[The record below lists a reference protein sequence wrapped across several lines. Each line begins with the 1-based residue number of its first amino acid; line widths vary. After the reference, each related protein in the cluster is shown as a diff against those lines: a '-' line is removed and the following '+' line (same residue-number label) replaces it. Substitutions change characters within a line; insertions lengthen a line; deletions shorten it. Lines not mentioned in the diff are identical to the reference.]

1 MGLILSKIAVV
12 FSMAGIGL
20 GANKLGVLPTES
32 NKYLISLLLNIAT
45 PCLLITSIAGKELTG
60 DTVRVTVVTMTGAI
74 LFFLLAMIAGYG
86 AAVVLKVPKED
97 RGVYISIINMVN
109 NGFMGF
115 PITQA
120 SFGDDALYLMVLCN
134 IILCIWTYTAGFFQI
149 NIGTGGFDR
158 HTLRRNLKSMV
169 NPCAVASFLG
179 IFLLFTQIRLPS
191 FLFSLLESVG
201 QISKPLSMI
210 VVGVQLGQ
218 SNLRK
223 VMVNRKLLTASLFK
237 LIAVPAMTLL
247 VVYWLPIPSMCKLV
261 LTFSACFPSAVT
273 MVAVASLENRNA
285 TLASEGV
292 ALTTILSM
300 VSLPIWIILLSALFG
315 MQ

>member
-60 DTVRVTVVTMTGAI
+60 DTVRVTVVTMTGAV
-74 LFFLLAMIAGYG
+74 LFFLLA
-86 AAVVLKVPKED
+86 
-97 RGVYISIINMVN
+97 
-109 NGFMGF
+109 
-115 PITQA
+115 
-120 SFGDDALYLMVLCN
+120 
-134 IILCIWTYTAGFFQI
+134 
-149 NIGTGGFDR
+149 
-158 HTLRRNLKSMV
+158 
-169 NPCAVASFLG
+169 
-179 IFLLFTQIRLPS
+179 
-191 FLFSLLESVG
+191 
-201 QISKPLSMI
+201 MI

-223 VMVNRKLLTASLFK
+223 VVVKRKLLAASLFK

-261 LTFSACFPSAVT
+261 LTFSACFPSAVN

-300 VSLPIWIILLSALFG
+300 VSLPAWIILLSTLFS

>member
-12 FSMAGIGL
+12 FSMAAIGL
-20 GANKLGVLPTES
+20 GANKLRVLPSES

-60 DTVRVTVVTMTGAI
+60 DTLQVTLITMIGAV
-74 LFFLLAMIAGYG
+74 LFFFFAMVAGWG
-86 AAVVLKVPKED
+86 FAVVLKVPKED

-134 IILCIWTYTAGFFQI
+134 IILCIWTYTVGFFQI
-149 NIGTGGFDR
+149 NIGTGQFDR
-158 HTLRRNLKSMV
+158 QTLRRNLKSMI
-169 NPCAVASFLG
+169 NPCAVASLIG
-179 IFLLFTQIRLPS
+179 IFLLFTQIKLPE

-201 QISKPLSMI
+201 QISIPLSML
-210 VVGVQLGQ
+210 VVGIQLGQ
-218 SNLRK
+218 SNLLK
-223 VMVNRKLLTASLFK
+223 VIVNRKLLAASVFK
-237 LIAVPAMTLL
+237 LMVVPGLTLL
-247 VVYWLPIPSMCKLV
+247 AVCWLPVPDLCKLA
-261 LTFSACFPSAVT
+261 LTFSACFPAAVN

-292 ALTTILSM
+292 ALTTIFSM
-300 VSLPIWIILLSALFG
+300 VSLPVWILALTSVFG
-315 MQ
+315 LQ

>member
-20 GANKLGVLPTES
+20 GANKLNILPTES
-32 NKYLISLLLNIAT
+32 NKYLIALLLNIAT
-45 PCLLITSIAGKELTG
+45 PCLLITSIAGKELTEE
-60 DTVRVTVVTMTGAI
+60 TVSITVITMIGVV
-74 LFFLLAMIAGYG
+74 LWFLIAMIVAYG
-86 AAVVLKVPKED
+86 VAVALKVPRQD

-134 IILCIWTYTAGFFQI
+134 IILCIWTYTVGFFQI
-149 NIGTGGFDR
+149 NIGTGEFNR
-158 HTLRRNLKSMV
+158 ETLRRNLKSMI
-169 NPCAVASFLG
+169 NPCAVASFIG
-179 IFLLFTQIRLPS
+179 IFLLFTQIKLPE

-201 QISKPLSMI
+201 QISIPLSMI

-218 SNLRK
+218 SNIKK
-223 VMVNRKLLTASLFK
+223 VIVNKK
-237 LIAVPAMTLL
+237 L
-247 VVYWLPIPSMCKLV
+247 VVTSIYKQILQPILTFLCVAWLPIPTLCKLV
-261 LTFSACFPSAVT
+261 LTFSACFPAAVN

-300 VSLPIWIILLSALFG
+300 ITLPVAIVLLTTWMGGL
-315 MQ
+315 